1 VTYQH
6 DLLTRGEVKKTDKV
20 ISYTSLGK
28 PLSYFSDD
36 RWVIYKSNIDL
47 NFGNLS
53 GSFKEICKDSVYEII
68 INNDLVNIQEQARK
82 NIQAFSIFCKCI
94 TECGGQDFNYIN
106 SDSGFRMFIEVA
118 KEKSL
123 RYKTWKNYFII
134 FPMLYEK
141 GLMARKIEN
150 ADKLAHL
157 VSRDNGHIQQTLAL
171 PENIASAYFKAAL
184 DVVLRF
190 HPYSNMISGVYE
202 SFWRDYQENISKGL
216 TVPIARS
223 KAQKLNESFL
233 NNLGMKL
240 DLQGEWLSWLR
251 GACYIVIAG
260 FTGCRDGEIKSFT
273 RHSYKEL
280 DYSGITISIV
290 KGKHTKPNVAG
301 VPRDSSWVTIPAV
314 KDAIELVWNSYEF
327 ARQIW
332 KEKAS
337 QLSNEY
343 DKNRIIEELGSLF
356 LQLSPT
362 AIRPR
367 AGRQAIDKS
376 LRSFVRS
383 VDYRATSQDVKEFNL
398 LNPTRKGGLVTGE
411 ILVPNPHCFRR
422 TFAVYLVRNKLASL
436 LDLKHQFK
444 HMNIAMTSWYANQSN
459 VASYSDMMLDEELKA
474 DIAKENHEFMTDTL
488 YYIYNE
494 AESLSGVEGKRIQS
508 LRDGN
513 QSTIYMSREEISQQ
527 VRNGQ
532 LSIIETPVGHCT
544 NPQCN
549 RLCDTP
555 ACKYEVVTKD
565 KAILLATKRDQLIS
579 KFESLVKINA
589 RMPNIM
595 SKLYYEIKAIEL
607 CLNDHNIAYETFTH
621 NINQTVL

>member
-1 VTYQH
+1 MNDQNKLSVNSHTKGG
-6 DLLTRGEVKKTDKV
+6 DVV
-20 ISYTSLGK
+20 VSYTPLGQ

-36 RWVIYKSNIDL
+36 RWISYDYKIDL
-47 NFGNLS
+47 SFDNLYS
-53 GSFKEICKDSVYEII
+53 GFKKECKYLVFEII
-68 INNDLVNIQEQARK
+68 NDNNLINIQSYSSK
-82 NIQAFSIFCKCI
+82 YIQAFSIFCRCI
-94 TECGGQDFNYIN
+94 WECGGRDFGYIN
-106 SDSGFRMFIEVA
+106 SDSGFRRFVEVA
-118 KEKSL
+118 KSKKL
-123 RYKTWKNYFII
+123 RYKTWKNYLVLI
-134 FPMLYEK
+134 PLLYER
-141 GLMARKIEN
+141 GVITRKIEN
-150 ADKLAHL
+150 ADKLAHIL
-157 VSRDNGHIQQTLAL
+157 SKDNGDIQQTIAL

-184 DVVLRF
+184 DVVSKF
-190 HPYSNMISGVYE
+190 HPYSKMISGAYD
-202 SFWRDYQENISKGL
+202 SFWKDYQDNIDKGL
-216 TVPIARS
+216 SVPIARS

-233 NNLGMKL
+233 NSLDMKL
-240 DLQGEWLSWLR
+240 DLKGEWLSWLR

-273 RHSYKEL
+273 KHSYKEL
-280 DYSGITISIV
+280 KYADKIISIV
-290 KGKHTKPNVAG
+290 EGKHTKPNVAG
-301 VPRDSSWVTIPAV
+301 VSRNVSWVTIPAV
-314 KDAIELVWNSYEF
+314 KDAIELIWNSYDF
-327 ARQIW
+327 ARLIW
-332 KEKAS
+332 DERASHLSSEHEK
-337 QLSNEY
+337 
-343 DKNRIIEELGSLF
+343 DRIIRDLDSLF
-356 LQLSPT
+356 LQFSPT
-362 AIRPR
+362 ATRPR

-398 LNPTRKGGLVTGE
+398 LNPSRKGELTIGE

-459 VASYSDMMLDEELKA
+459 VAGYSDMMLDEELKA

-565 KAILLATKRDQLIS
+565 KAILLATKREQLIS
-579 KFESLVKINA
+579 KFKSLVKINA

-595 SKLYYEIKAIEL
+595 SKLYYEIKTIEL